1 MTRKEG
7 YPFAALAKQVVNMA
21 IEVSQSKLD
30 PTALDTV
37 VQKSLTI
44 ARTAEAVALRS
55 VKKVQLLFFI
65 GIVSAVWLTYYV
77 AHSFELTLVSAF
89 GVLLVFALPPLLLG
103 KLYGTLRR
111 TIGLPQRLRE
121 RIESIR
127 GKTAELGSRLKA
139 STLSEPAN
147 ETAKLSELWR
157 QGKVLLEVKS
167 LGGEAQEIAS
177 VLGEA
182 LILANPVFAVLLLV
196 STAVTVSLLLIAI
209 GTWLVHVL

>member
-1 MTRKEG
+1 MNGG
-7 YPFAALAKQVVNMA
+7 YPFPFPARRVVDMT
-21 IEVSQSKLD
+21 IEASSSKLE
-30 PTALDTV
+30 PEALDTAV
-37 VQKSLTI
+37 EKALAI

-55 VKKVQLLFFI
+55 VKKVQLLFVI
-65 GIVSAVWLTYYV
+65 GIVSAIWLAYYV
-77 AHSFELTLVSAF
+77 AHSFDLTLVSALW
-89 GVLLVFALPPLLLG
+89 VLLAFALPPLVLG

-127 GKTAELGSRLKA
+127 GKTAELGSRLK
-139 STLSEPAN
+139 TLPSAEPAGKA
-147 ETAKLSELWR
+147 AKFSQLWR

-167 LGGEAQEIAS
+167 LGGEAQEVAS

-182 LILANPVFAVLLLV
+182 LVLANPVFAVLLLV
-196 STAVTVSLLLIAI
+196 SSAVTLSLLLVAI

>member
-1 MTRKEG
+1 MG
-7 YPFAALAKQVVNMA
+7 DYPVPHPAKQVANMA
-21 IEVSQSKLD
+21 IEASQSKLD
-30 PTALDTV
+30 PRALDTAV
-37 VQKSLTI
+37 EKAFAI

-77 AHSFELTLVSAF
+77 AHSFELTLISAF
-89 GVLLVFALPPLLLG
+89 WILLVFALPPLVLG

-127 GKTAELGSRLKA
+127 GKTAEFGSRLKT
-139 STLSEPAN
+139 SMSSEPAN
-147 ETAKLSELWR
+147 KAAKLSELWR
-157 QGKVLLEVKS
+157 NGKVLLELKS

-196 STAVTVSLLLIAI
+196 STAFTVSLLLVAI
-209 GTWLVHVL
+209 GTWLVHAF

>member
-1 MTRKEG
+1 
-7 YPFAALAKQVVNMA
+7 MA
-21 IEVSQSKLD
+21 IEALQSRLD
-30 PTALDTV
+30 PKVFDTAVEKALA
-37 VQKSLTI
+37 I
-44 ARTAEAVALRS
+44 AGTAEAVALRS
-55 VKKVQLLFFI
+55 VKKVQLLFLI

-89 GVLLVFALPPLLLG
+89 WVLLVLALPPLVLG

-127 GKTAELGSRLKA
+127 GKTAELGSKLKT
-139 STLSEPAN
+139 STLSEPADKA
-147 ETAKLSELWR
+147 AKLSQLWR
-157 QGKVLLEVKS
+157 NGKVLLELRS
-167 LGGEAQEIAS
+167 LGGEAQELAS

-182 LILANPVFAVLLLV
+182 LVLANPVFTVLLLV
-196 STAVTVSLLLIAI
+196 SAAFTLSLLLVAI